1 MRQLS
6 KYLFSTIEVKIF
18 VHGKVEVFLLFTNF
32 NGTIRK
38 TAMKHFLNMQII
50 LSRILLDLTTGN
62 VLAAYI
68 IKWCVLYIPSH
79 CLSTS
84 VLKKL
89 LTLSRSA
96 AFEYLQFTRNRVLV
110 PGTHKTMIA
119 TYLLVNVVVY
129 SLWQLNMC
137 KFQKLLWRIKD
148 V

>member
-1 MRQLS
+1 M
-6 KYLFSTIEVKIF
+6 
-18 VHGKVEVFLLFTNF
+18 
-32 NGTIRK
+32 IRK
-38 TAMKHFLNMQII
+38 TAMKHFLNMQSIF
-50 LSRILLDLTTGN
+50 LTILLDLTTGH

-68 IKWCVLYIPSH
+68 IKWCALYIPSH
-79 CLSTS
+79 CLPTS

-129 SLWQLNMC
+129 SLW
-137 KFQKLLWRIKD
+137 
-148 V
+148 